1 MNAVQS
7 LAIPTTNGAGRD
19 RIQLKIW
26 LAERIQSS
34 MSNTGKLTRS
44 PEIVQIAYER
54 FKQACQYAKINLP
67 PEKEDVFFN
76 EVLDE
81 IVGLGP
87 LEQLMRDEFV
97 SDIMV
102 NGPKMIFVEKR
113 GKIEEVSA
121 EFADDDH
128 VLRVI
133 NKIVE
138 PLGRQVNATS
148 PTVDARLP
156 DGSRVNA
163 VIPPCAIDG
172 PTIAIRKFA
181 KERLEIQDLINYGSL
196 NQVMADYL
204 QACVVSK
211 LNIVVSG
218 GTGSGKTTLLN
229 VLSSFI
235 PEKDRIITIEDA
247 AELSLNQRHVVR
259 LETKTP
265 SHEGDSVVTIRNLL
279 INSLR
284 MRPDRIVVGEC
295 RGGEALDM
303 LQAMNTG
310 HDGSMTTIHANSPR
324 DSLSRLETL
333 VLMAGMDLPIQ
344 TVRKQ
349 IASAI
354 NLVVQLSRMRDG
366 TRKIIQVTEIAGT
379 EGDTIVMQ
387 DLFKFVDQGE
397 KNGKVLGE
405 FEPGGLRSQ
414 YTDRLKIYGFNLSPK
429 TFMKTM
435 PSTNGD
441 TRRR

>member
-1 MNAVQS
+1 
-7 LAIPTTNGAGRD
+7 
-19 RIQLKIW
+19 
-26 LAERIQSS
+26 
-34 MSNTGKLTRS
+34 
-44 PEIVQIAYER
+44 
-54 FKQACQYAKINLP
+54 
-67 PEKEDVFFN
+67 
-76 EVLDE
+76 
-81 IVGLGP
+81 
-87 LEQLMRDEFV
+87 
-97 SDIMV
+97 
-102 NGPKMIFVEKR
+102 
-113 GKIEEVSA
+113 
-121 EFADDDH
+121 
-128 VLRVI
+128 
-133 NKIVE
+133 
-138 PLGRQVNATS
+138 
-148 PTVDARLP
+148 LP

-181 KERLEIQDLINYGSL
+181 KERLEIKDLINYGSL